1 MSVYLRPGS
10 TVYSY
15 DLQIRGKRYSGST
28 GQTNKRAAEAE
39 EKRIRAEK
47 RAELAAE
54 GNASRGMTWGEAR
67 DQYWLEVG
75 QHWRGLGAKKMKP
88 HLDWLDAAIGRDTP
102 LRDIRNPTVAKIVAK
117 RRGEP
122 AKINRDTGEPIYPA
136 PATVNRSCTE
146 PLRRVLNRAREVWEE
161 DVAPIRWRAH
171 TLPEPKERVREL
183 SPDEETELFKALRPD
198 YHAIVRFALAS
209 GVRVGGCV
217 ALRWEDV
224 DFSAR
229 TIRITGK
236 GGRDYTI
243 PMSWPMHAILWPLQG
258 DHETA
263 VFTYAAQQT
272 RNGKERHKCYP
283 ITISGLATE
292 WRRAG
297 GPKDYRFHDNRHTRA
312 TRLLRQTGNL
322 KLVQKLLGHTRIET
336 TAKYAHASDDDLRN
350 ALDSET
356 HGKSHAKDVTQGQ
369 VSAIKKQSGSG

>member
-15 DLQIRGKRYSGST
+15 DFQIRGARFSGST
-28 GQTNKRAAEAE
+28 GQTNKRSAEAE
-39 EKRIRAEK
+39 EKRFRSEK
-47 RAELAAE
+47 QAELEAR
-54 GNASRGMTWGEAR
+54 GNGNVPMTWGEAR
-67 DQYWLEVG
+67 DRYWEEVG
-75 QHWRGLGAKKMKP
+75 QHWRALGSKKMKA
-88 HLDWLDAAIGRDTP
+88 HLDWLDSNIGRNTP
-102 LRDIRNPTVAKIVAK
+102 IRDIRNPKVAALVAK
-117 RRGEP
+117 RRGDGVQ
-122 AKINRDTGEPIYPA
+122 N
-136 PATVNRSCTE
+136 ATVNRSCTE

-161 DVAPIRWRAH
+161 DVAAIRWRIH
-171 TLPEPKERVREL
+171 MLPEPKERVREL
-183 SPDEETELFKALRPD
+183 SPEEEKALFDALRPD
-198 YHAIVRFALAS
+198 YHPIVRFALAS

-217 ALRWEDV
+217 ALRWQDI

-229 TIRITGK
+229 AIRITGK

-243 PMSWPMHAILWPLQG
+243 PMSQQMLAILWPLQSH
-258 DHETA
+258 HETA
-263 VFTYAAQQT
+263 VFTYVAQRT
-272 RNGKERHKCYP
+272 RDGREVYKRYP

-350 ALDSET
+350 ALDSES
-356 HGKSHAKDVTQGQ
+356 HANSHAKDVTHSQ